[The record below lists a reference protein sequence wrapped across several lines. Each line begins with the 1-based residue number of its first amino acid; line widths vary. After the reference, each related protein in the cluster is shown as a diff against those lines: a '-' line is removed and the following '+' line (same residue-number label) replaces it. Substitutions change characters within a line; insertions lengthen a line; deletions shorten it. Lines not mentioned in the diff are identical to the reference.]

1 MNVKKGQKSKRKSG
15 RALKNRTRKIG
26 NSEKSE
32 KTKIQNKE
40 VYDLTMKEIDSLMK
54 IGEGNL
60 SNSQLKRLRSLAEA
74 AERYEDTQD
83 PLPMPNSLSDMIK
96 LRMFQLN
103 LRQQYTANL
112 LGVSET
118 KFSLIL
124 NGKQKPDVYFI
135 KALHSK
141 LSLDANQILEA
152 L

>member
-1 MNVKKGQKSKRKSG
+1 MNVKKRQKSKRKSG

-40 VYDLTMKEIDSLMK
+40 VYNLTMKEIDSLMK

-135 KALHSK
+135 KALHNK

>member
-1 MNVKKGQKSKRKSG
+1 MNIKKQQKPKRKSG
-15 RALKNRTRKIG
+15 GALKNKPRKKG
-26 NSEKSE
+26 NGENSE

-40 VYDLTMKEIDSLMK
+40 VYDLTIKEIDSLMK

-103 LRQQYTANL
+103 IKQQYTASL

-141 LSLDANQILEA
+141 LNLDANQILEA

>member
-1 MNVKKGQKSKRKSG
+1 M
-15 RALKNRTRKIG
+15 G

-60 SNSQLKRLRSLAEA
+60 SNSQLKRLRSLAKA

-103 LRQQYTANL
+103 LRQEYTANL